1 METFIKKTSKYLHEP
16 QQKNLSGCL
25 VSKENGNIVCVQKMA
40 AGSLSFL
47 LYRYGINM
55 GKKKDSNCPV
65 LKVLFLLCKYMLE
78 FRRYTLQCLQ
88 NFNSLITFVSHTL
101 MLHSTHAHTHTHSGG
116 HCLVMRISKSWK
128 QQNLSRQNWEKI
140 SSRNK

>member
-16 QQKNLSGCL
+16 QQKNLSGDL

-55 GKKKDSNCPV
+55 GKKKDSNCPG

-101 MLHSTHAHTHTHSGG
+101 MLHSTHAHTHTQWRALP
-116 HCLVMRISKSWK
+116 CNENK
-128 QQNLSRQNWEKI
+128 QVLETTKPVQIELGKDFQQE
-140 SSRNK
+140 